1 MTFLSYLNEL
11 IALLDKEILIYVN
24 DNLNDQ
30 EHLKKND
37 QTNQT
42 FLWFQSAIFYTPLL
56 PHIH

>member
-1 MTFLSYLNEL
+1 MAF
-11 IALLDKEILIYVN
+11 DKGILIYVI

-30 EHLKKND
+30 EHFKKHN

-42 FLWFQSAIFYTPLL
+42 LLWFQSAIFYTLL